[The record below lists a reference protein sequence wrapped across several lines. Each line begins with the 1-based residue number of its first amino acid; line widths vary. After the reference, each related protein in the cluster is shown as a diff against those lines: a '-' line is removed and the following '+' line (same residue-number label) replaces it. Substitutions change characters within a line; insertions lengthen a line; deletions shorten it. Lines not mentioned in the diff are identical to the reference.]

1 MATYDNA
8 PTSNETSRRYTAA
21 LMAIQY
27 GMFDAVIDWGLTY
40 TVMYAIIGGLTW
52 YNVDSSFLM
61 VIWGFS
67 LMCSAL
73 ILAVAGLKIP
83 EWLGFYR
90 KSQLKTI
97 RDTSGYAEKAVEEL
111 SADGGTIA
119 AFRYQV
125 RLGIGKHFSQFAW
138 FLLPFYTNLKV
149 WFYLL
154 SILIGFVI
162 GQLFIFIVF
171 KCRQRFRQRRGLV
184 ALGASAVVALGS
196 AASFVRGVDIVNKG
210 WVRTHA
216 YVSLHLRAASRDP
229 CSNFSH
235 TPFLAYHRIVLLGSH
250 TSCFQFVSSSG
261 WQQLRCFMEGNTMNN
276 ASSRRTKMKLLY
288 LPQCMRVMEELPSP
302 TMMMMGPRL
311 KMHWKSL
318 C

>member
-52 YNVDSSFLM
+52 YNVDTSFLM

-90 KSQLKTI
+90 KSELKTI
-97 RDTSGYAEKAVEEL
+97 RDTSGYAEKAVEDL

-138 FLLPFYTNLKV
+138 FLLPFYTNLKF

-154 SILIGFVI
+154 SILVGCVI

-196 AASFVRGVDIVNKG
+196 AVAFVRGIYIVNKG
-210 WVRTHA
+210 WVRTC
-216 YVSLHLRAASRDP
+216 YVSLHLRAYVTLVLTFPILLFLHITESSCWRAPRRAS
-229 CSNFSH
+229 H
-235 TPFLAYHRIVLLGSH
+235 LFLRLVGGNYVVPWREI
-250 TSCFQFVSSSG
+250 
-261 WQQLRCFMEGNTMNN
+261 LRATQVRGGQ
-276 ASSRRTKMKLLY
+276 R
-288 LPQCMRVMEELPSP
+288 
-302 TMMMMGPRL
+302 
-311 KMHWKSL
+311 
-318 C
+318 

>member
-52 YNVDSSFLM
+52 YNVDTSFLM

-90 KSQLKTI
+90 KSELKTI
-97 RDTSGYAEKAVEEL
+97 RDTSGYAEKAVEDL

-138 FLLPFYTNLKV
+138 FLLPFYTNLKF

-154 SILIGFVI
+154 SILVGFVI

-196 AASFVRGVDIVNKG
+196 AAAFVRGVDIVSKA
-210 WVRTHA
+210 WVRA
-216 YVSLHLRAASRDP
+216 CYVSLHLRAYVTLVLTFPILLFLHITESWCWRVIRRASNLFLRLVG
-229 CSNFSH
+229 SNYVV
-235 TPFLAYHRIVLLGSH
+235 PWREIL
-250 TSCFQFVSSSG
+250 
-261 WQQLRCFMEGNTMNN
+261 
-276 ASSRRTKMKLLY
+276 
-288 LPQCMRVMEELPSP
+288 
-302 TMMMMGPRL
+302 
-311 KMHWKSL
+311 
-318 C
+318 